1 VIKIAQFHYKARD
14 GEGILSEGKI
24 EADSQEIVVRRLRE
38 KGYFPTEIESLSD
51 DKVSL
56 KERIKRLKSVGLKD
70 LSLFCR
76 QFATMINSGLTIVR
90 ALNILSNQTP
100 NYKLKEAIINVREE
114 VEGGLSLS
122 EALEVESDIFP
133 RLFIS
138 MIEAGEAGGVLDEVL
153 EEMADHFEKENDLK
167 QKVNSALAYPIVIL
181 IVALGV
187 VSFLVV
193 AVLPT
198 FVDLFSDIGMELPL
212 PTRVILGLS
221 ETFSNYWYF
230 VLLAIIALIFA
241 AYRYYQSREGRRRI
255 DWLLLKIPIVG
266 DLLIKIEITRFSKT
280 LAVLIKSGVSILD
293 GFEIVSRVMTNRIVT
308 EKIIEA
314 RKSVSEGESIAVPL
328 SEDELFPEMVLQM
341 VKIGEET
348 GALDQMLLKV
358 SQFYDKEVESK
369 LEAVVSLIEP
379 VMILVMAVV
388 VGSIVVSIVL
398 PMFDMMQG
406 F

>member
-1 VIKIAQFHYKARD
+1 MIKIAQFYYKARD
-14 GEGILSEGKI
+14 GEGVLSEGKI
-24 EADSQEIVVRRLRE
+24 EADNQEVVVRRLRDR
-38 KGYFPTEIESLSD
+38 GYFPTKIESLSD

-56 KERIKRLKSVGLKD
+56 KERIKRLKRVSLKD

-76 QFATMINSGLTIVR
+76 QFATMINSGLTVVR
-90 ALNILSNQTP
+90 ALNILSNQTL
-100 NYKLKEAIINVREE
+100 NYKLKESITNVREE
-114 VEGGLSLS
+114 VESGLSLS

-138 MIEAGEAGGVLDEVL
+138 MVAAGEAGGVLDEVL

-167 QKVNSALAYPIVIL
+167 QKINSALAYPVTIL
-181 IVALGV
+181 IIAMGV

-193 AVLPT
+193 SVLPT
-198 FVDLFSDIGMELPL
+198 FVELFSDIDMELPL
-212 PTRVILGLS
+212 PTRIILALS
-221 ETFSNYWYF
+221 QAFSNYWYL
-230 VLLAIIALIFA
+230 VSLAVVAIIFA
-241 AYRYYQSREGRRRI
+241 VYKYYQTSQGRKNI
-255 DWLLLKIPIVG
+255 DGFLLKIPLVG

-280 LAVLIKSGVSILD
+280 LAVLIRSGVSILD

-308 EKIIEA
+308 EKIIQA

-328 SEDELFPEMVLQM
+328 AEGELFPEMLLQM

-348 GALDQMLLKV
+348 GALEEMLLKV
-358 SQFYDKEVESK
+358 SQFYDREVESK

-379 VMILVMAVV
+379 VMILVMAAI